1 MPTEL
6 KRELREA
13 GRAVELFTVQRRA
26 KERRIGK
33 KMRRSKYTWEVRA
46 VITDVS
52 AAITLPH
59 DQKCVD
65 LHQDKVKGNEMAPSI
80 L

>member
-1 MPTEL
+1 
-6 KRELREA
+6 
-13 GRAVELFTVQRRA
+13 
-26 KERRIGK
+26 
-33 KMRRSKYTWEVRA
+33 MRRSKYTWEVRA